1 MTRAST
7 LLTAAL
13 AALSFATAE
22 AQIGIGIQGGF
33 INSNATYEDLADG
46 GDGELDTESIT
57 AWTVG
62 IPVEISIGKV
72 FAIQP
77 EINLLRRGYDFGD
90 TPFEETT
97 NREFTVVS
105 IPVLGK
111 LGYVGDAFTAAATF
125 GPAFQYVASGKQ
137 DLVDVSVGGVGV
149 REDVD
154 IDFDEPRYEDF
165 NRTAVYGIL
174 GAQVGLP
181 IGFGKFVV
189 DGRYRFQL
197 NDEEGRDDVE
207 VRGRGFSA
215 TAGLIFTLGNY

>member
-1 MTRAST
+1 MKF
-7 LLTAAL
+7 LPNAAL
-13 AALSFATAE
+13 AAGLLFTATTAAH

-33 INSNATYEDLADG
+33 INSNATVENVVNG
-46 GDGELDTESIT
+46 NTEELDTDGIT

-62 IPVEISIGKV
+62 IPIEISLGKA
-72 FAIQP
+72 FALQP
-77 EINLLRRGYDFGD
+77 EVNLLRRGYDFGEGNATGGGVD
-90 TPFEETT
+90 Y
-97 NREFTVVS
+97 TVVS

-125 GPAFQYVASGKQ
+125 GPAFQYVASGRTT
-137 DLVDVSVGGVGV
+137 V
-149 REDVD
+149 RLAGNETEAD
-154 IDFDEPRYEDF
+154 IDFDRPEFDDF

-197 NDEEGRDDVE
+197 DDENGSDDVE

-215 TAGLIFTLGNY
+215 TAGLIFTLGSY